1 MDELEGLDSE
11 DDTESETETEARGDL
26 ENAKVNNQDKSSNGN
41 QVLDSNSDNR
51 SNIQIVRNEQSNK
64 RTESDV
70 NEENEE
76 VSPAKKMKTS

>member
-76 VSPAKKMKTS
+76 VSPAKKIKTS